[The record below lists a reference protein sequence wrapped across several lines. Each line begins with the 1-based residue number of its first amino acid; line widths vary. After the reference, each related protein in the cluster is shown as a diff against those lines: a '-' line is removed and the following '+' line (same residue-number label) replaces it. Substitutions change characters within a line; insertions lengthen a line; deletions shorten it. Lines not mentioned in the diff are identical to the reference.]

1 MKTTD
6 MFLSAEERKFGKDN
20 IPIVLTISKKPQGQA
35 LSPHIISLREENFIF
50 NNIININFSI
60 IDKFN
65 IRKIS

>member
-50 NNIININFSI
+50 NNINTKQI
-60 IDKFN
+60 K
-65 IRKIS
+65 KKK